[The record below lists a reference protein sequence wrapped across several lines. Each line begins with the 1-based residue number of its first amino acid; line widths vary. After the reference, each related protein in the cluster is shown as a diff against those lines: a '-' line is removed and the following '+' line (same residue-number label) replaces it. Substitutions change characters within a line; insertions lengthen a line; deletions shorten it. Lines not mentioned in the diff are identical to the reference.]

1 MLARSLFYD
10 FHALMNDE
18 ISYRFFPPFIS
29 NNDKFNKLT
38 EKDLTELDKLAN
50 LMLDPDKNFYKLK
63 DIFDNNKKYRVL
75 NSPLVGDANHLE
87 LDINN

>member
-1 MLARSLFYD
+1 M
-10 FHALMNDE
+10 
-18 ISYRFFPPFIS
+18 
-29 NNDKFNKLT
+29 
-38 EKDLTELDKLAN
+38 TELDKLAN